1 MALFLSPAHIG
12 IDKTLERFKNRLFW
26 PGIKECGK
34 DYFKSC
40 SLLSQKTIQKTKQS
54 NTKKLHF
61 WNFWANRDW
70 HFWTPTNHKHWSLI
84 WNINVFDCFTKWTEA
99 IPIPD
104 QTLQLLLQKFFVN
117 NYISHSWCPLQ
128 IRGINFKSKVFQDTC
143 LCEPFQIDLTKL
155 TKNYSPSTTIRWEHW
170 MIPENTCIYVNYIF
184 VKKTKVDGMI
194 ICPWLWYMLLIGSRF
209 MQAPITFWM
218 KLLWVGKRWCR
229 CKRLSDN

>member
-1 MALFLSPAHIG
+1 MLLLEYCTGHQKKKRDLTYSLSSYETWPLEVLTWPCFFHQHTKALTRLLKDLI
-12 IDKTLERFKNRLFW
+12 KNRLFW

-70 HFWTPTNHKHWSLI
+70 HFWTPTYHKHWSLI

-170 MIPENTCIYVNYIF
+170 MIPENTMLTIY
-184 VKKTKVDGMI
+184 
-194 ICPWLWYMLLIGSRF
+194 LLR
-209 MQAPITFWM
+209 
-218 KLLWVGKRWCR
+218 
-229 CKRLSDN
+229 RLK